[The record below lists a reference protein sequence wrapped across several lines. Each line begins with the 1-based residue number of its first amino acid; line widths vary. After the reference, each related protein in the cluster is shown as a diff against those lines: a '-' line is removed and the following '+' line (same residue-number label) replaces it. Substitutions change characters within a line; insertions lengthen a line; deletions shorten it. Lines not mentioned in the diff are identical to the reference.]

1 MSRTHMSA
9 GVLLLDPQG
18 RVLLQLRDD
27 RPDIMFPNHWGLI
40 GGAAEPGETP
50 VETALREVREETGL
64 TLAPE
69 ALRPFRVYTWPADDS
84 GRDYAL
90 HMFVAVIDPRPDEL
104 RPSEGQEVRFFDPS
118 EVEAL
123 PLAYNHRDILRDL
136 LASEE
141 WRRYRERV
149 NGYERN
155 GTGALED
162 PIAHFVNALD
172 AGVPWFEALLQAIG
186 LWTLPR
192 EEANGRTYE
201 YLIQGEAFDWLLL
214 AERLCEEVADRLPP
228 DEHEALVFFGRAPVP
243 DFSDADLRA
252 ALGQEKHSAHLNFLY
267 GVIVEEALQLCVEEE
282 IQKACQAHVYYEVE
296 EEPNVFQR
304 IYGKTR
310 EELLAAF
317 RDAHGLPHGDSIS
330 YGELQR
336 FTYWLFKYRVA
347 NCEPARVA
355 SDTRKALAQLSR
367 METLVRQRRA
377 ARFERARD
385 ELVLDLSSR

>member
-1 MSRTHMSA
+1 MSETHVSA
-9 GVLLLDPQG
+9 GVVLFDPRG
-18 RVLLQLRDD
+18 RILLQLRDD
-27 RPDIMFPNHWGLI
+27 RPDIPFPNHWGI
-40 GGAAEPGETP
+40 TGGAAEPGETP
-50 VETALREVREETGL
+50 VGAALREVREETGL
-64 TLAPE
+64 TLTPE
-69 ALRPFRVYTWPADDS
+69 DLRPFRVYTWPPDDS

-90 HMFVAVIDPRPDEL
+90 HIFVATVDPRPEEL
-104 RPSEGQEVRFFDPS
+104 QPSEGQRVRFFEPAELD
-118 EVEAL
+118 AL
-123 PLAYNHRDILRDL
+123 PLAYNHRDVLNDV
-136 LASEE
+136 LASGV
-141 WRRYRERV
+141 WRRYREPV
-149 NGYERN
+149 NGYQRN
-155 GTGALED
+155 GTPPAED
-162 PIAHFVNALD
+162 PIRHFVKALD

-201 YLIQGEAFDWLLL
+201 YLLQGEAFDWLLL

-243 DFSDADLRA
+243 DFTDADLRA

-282 IQKACQAHVYYEVE
+282 IQKARHAHVYHEVE
-296 EEPNVFQR
+296 EEPNVFLR

-317 RDAHGLPHGDSIS
+317 RDAHGLPHSDSIS

-355 SDTRKALAQLSR
+355 SDTRKALAQLNR
-367 METLVRQRRA
+367 METLVRQRRS
-377 ARFERARD
+377 ARLEPARAD
-385 ELVLDLSSR
+385 IVV